1 MSTRHSFCAWI
12 EDAGGG
18 GAFVR
23 IPAEVEA
30 AFGKKRVLVNA
41 WIDGEPYRGTL
52 VRMGTPCQIL
62 IILKEIREKI
72 GKGAGDEVE
81 IVVEEDTKPRVVEI
95 PEDLQQAFKENPA
108 AKQAF
113 EKLSYT
119 HRKEHVKS
127 ILDAKSMETRRA
139 RIQKTID
146 ILLEKK
152 ST

>member
-1 MSTRHSFCAWI
+1 MSNRHTFHARI
-12 EDAGGG
+12 EEAGSG

-41 WIDGEPYRGTL
+41 WIDGELYRGTL
-52 VRMGTPCQIL
+52 VRMGTPSQIL

-81 IVVEEDTKPRVVEI
+81 IIVEEDTKPRVVEI
-95 PEDLQQAFKENPA
+95 PEDLQQAFMENPA

-113 EKLSYT
+113 EKLSNT

-127 ILDAKSMETRRA
+127 ILGAKRMETRRA